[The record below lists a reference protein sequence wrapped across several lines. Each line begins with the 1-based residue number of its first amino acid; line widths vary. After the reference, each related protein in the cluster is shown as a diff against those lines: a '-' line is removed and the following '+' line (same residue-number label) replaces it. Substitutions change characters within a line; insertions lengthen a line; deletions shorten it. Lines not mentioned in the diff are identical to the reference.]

1 MRLVVSALVVIQFLQ
16 PDTLDSQS
24 HSPRNFIDFN
34 YSLIYI
40 LFFLSRLDGLFS
52 RSFSGG
58 NGDVGGAG
66 SPLVELGIDG
76 RTADGGTLSGG
87 SLPVPSSM
95 SGATG
100 VLSSNST

>member
-1 MRLVVSALVVIQFLQ
+1 MRLVVSALVVIQLLQ
-16 PDTLDSQS
+16 PDTLDSQF
-24 HSPRNFIDFN
+24 HSPRNFNDFN

-40 LFFLSRLDGLFS
+40 LFFLSRSDGLFS

-58 NGDVGGAG
+58 NGDAGGLAVRWLNLALIEG
-66 SPLVELGIDG
+66 QLMEERCPGG
-76 RTADGGTLSGG
+76 RCLF
-87 SLPVPSSM
+87 SSM